1 MNMEI
6 EGLIAEAR
14 MHFQRVLQLFLS
26 TPSHSIFILPSVS
39 VPVNVG
45 WKQYTP
51 RLYVTAELHDMK
63 SQGAWV
69 PKELLKDEIPEAEP
83 TFEYLLEWELS
94 FHCVKSPSFGVVYF
108 SSCPALPHTGG
119 EKLYREL
126 FVWSNFVIVIY
137 RMIDLRPA
145 IKNSGPEMAQVT
157 CTYHVMAR
165 NNSHTQLQKKW
176 RSTDIMFSWA

>member
-137 RMIDLRPA
+137 RMIKVKWLSQGHIYDTCQA
-145 IKNSGPEMAQVT
+145 KNFQVSWLHSDVSP
-157 CTYHVMAR
+157 TYPIFD
-165 NNSHTQLQKKW
+165 SL
-176 RSTDIMFSWA
+176 I